1 MPGLTWAS
9 IYLHKKASIY
19 LTRKKSLLAMD
30 CGSSPAMTAACHR
43 VTCADTASHFP
54 CNGEANFQSSQRL
67 HRSLLIRGI
76 QEDQCI
82 SRKEQYLKKLQ
93 LTLPGQ
99 NSDGSRTEPS
109 GRGYFPGRWKWLPS
123 PGRAPARAERQRLLH
138 LIPFTGIIGASH
150 QT

>member
-1 MPGLTWAS
+1 
-9 IYLHKKASIY
+9 
-19 LTRKKSLLAMD
+19 
-30 CGSSPAMTAACHR
+30 MTAAYHR

-54 CNGEANFQSSQRL
+54 YNGEANFPEFHNVYIDPCSYAAYKKTSVFPEGT
-67 HRSLLIRGI
+67 IFF
-76 QEDQCI
+76 
-82 SRKEQYLKKLQ
+82 KKLQ

-123 PGRAPARAERQRLLH
+123 PGPRRLGELNDRDCC
-138 LIPFTGIIGASH
+138 ISFPFAGIIGASH